1 MAHTKQRMLE
11 LLRRR
16 GCMKAVDLAA
26 LMRTTISDVEKIAVE
41 LQREGV
47 VAIHENLICLI
58 DREGREIRSPM
69 YDKVVSDLSRNPYVK
84 FVDTIEEN
92 TLLVYLNNNTLIV
105 ARIASKRDSVA
116 LLAKQTASLSRRLA
130 TKRCGEIAKPRRWR
144 CSRVIPLVIQERGKS
159 LRIVEGVAVVS
170 LDSIHTFIADVVQG
184 NVPVLLRKYIVGEL

>member
-1 MAHTKQRMLE
+1 
-11 LLRRR
+11 
-16 GCMKAVDLAA
+16 MKAVDLAA

-47 VAIHENLICLI
+47 VAIHENLICLV
-58 DREGREIRSPM
+58 DRESREIRSPM
-69 YDKVVSDLSRNPYVK
+69 YGKVVGDLSRNPYVK

-130 TKRCGEIAKPRRWR
+130 TKRCDKIAKPRRWR